1 MREKGWEKVFG
12 FGIILISLLAVFGCD
27 LFPHRNVSE
36 RQREPRS
43 EVRPPTV
50 IPNSFRFE
58 DIPIPPG
65 MTLNRK
71 ESFIYE
77 TGAIKTGLLIYEGKG
92 EMEKLSGFFKE
103 QMPKYRW
110 RLMSN
115 FELHNIML
123 SFIKEGWSSV
133 IYILPME
140 SETKR
145 IEIRT
150 GPIEIKI
157 SKVE

>member
-1 MREKGWEKVFG
+1 MRRKRWARVFG
-12 FGIILISLLAVFGCD
+12 PGIIFISMLMFYGCD

-36 RQREPRS
+36 RQPEGKP
-43 EVRPPTV
+43 EVRQPTV
-50 IPNSFRFE
+50 IPTSFRFE

-65 MTLNRK
+65 MTLNRN

-92 EMEKLSGFFKE
+92 EMEKLAGFFKE

-140 SETKR
+140 SEMKR

-150 GPIEIKI
+150 GPIGIKI
-157 SKVE
+157 SKGE

>member
-1 MREKGWEKVFG
+1 MKRKRWARSLGLGV
-12 FGIILISLLAVFGCD
+12 ILLSMLGVSGCD
-27 LFPHRNVSE
+27 LFPHRNVPE
-36 RQREPRS
+36 RRPEGKP
-43 EVRPPTV
+43 EVRQSTV
-50 IPNSFRFE
+50 PLTSYRFD

-77 TGAIKTGLLIYEGKG
+77 TGEIKTGLLVYEGNG
-92 EMEKLSGFFKE
+92 EMEKLAGFFKE

-123 SFIKEGWSSV
+123 SFIKEGWGSV
-133 IYILPME
+133 IYILPTE

-150 GPIEIKI
+150 GPIGIKV
-157 SKVE
+157 S